1 MSCTLPAHRL
11 ANHYYDPASSG
22 RADNEEPYMLVVD
35 TFAKDDV
42 PAIGETVERAAAA
55 AEFALEFLD
64 SLFEA
69 SRRAA
74 RLPNEQRGAG
84 DNHFSSRMAFESAHT
99 NEALQTR
106 VYNALLNSLYSKK
119 FVEPVGLT

>member
-1 MSCTLPAHRL
+1 MSCTLPAQRL
-11 ANHYYDPASSG
+11 AHHYKNPAATG

-55 AEFALEFLD
+55 AEFALEFI
-64 SLFEA
+64 EPMYA
-69 SRRAA
+69 PARRAA

-84 DNHFSSRMAFESAHT
+84 DNQFSSRMAFESART

-119 FVEPVGLT
+119 FVEPVSLT